1 MDSGF
6 GLIWIRVAF
15 ALIWLD
21 FGGIWLDFGL
31 DFADFGFHSLGFW
44 AILVPAALTSS
55 LGGLMT
61 RSEVPGLAHCTR
73 DGPPRKFLGVLGGP
87 SEIVGGPR
95 KSHLDLRRSLGGPR
109 KL

>member
-1 MDSGF
+1 MLSAGFRLGFRLDSGF

-15 ALIWLD
+15 ALIWFD

-31 DFADFGFHSLGFW
+31 DLADFGFHSLEFW

-55 LGGLMT
+55 LGGPMT

-73 DGPPRKFLGVLGGP
+73 DGPPRKFLGVL
-87 SEIVGGPR
+87 
-95 KSHLDLRRSLGGPR
+95 RRSKR
-109 KL
+109 DRRRS